1 MLMLIALCKPNLY
14 ISHRKRRKK
23 IRVMIIESKNGSSDS
38 EDEGHAIPG
47 PPPGSPKLYHTV
59 EFIKKFA
66 ASTTVSSQEFQ
77 QTSTLATAS
86 SS

>member
-1 MLMLIALCKPNLY
+1 MLMLLRKPNLY

-23 IRVMIIESKNGSSDS
+23 IRVMIIESKNGSSES
-38 EDEGHAIPG
+38 EIDDDNVPDAIPG

-66 ASTTVSSQEFQ
+66 VVSQEFK
-77 QTSTLATAS
+77 QTSTLATS
-86 SS
+86 S